1 MILFMLTSL
10 GAYFN
15 TVASVSRLLWQFCT
29 LKLKPEDSNFCKQTL
44 INTIAKDRGLPLSR
58 FFTRVCSLTI
68 TPCTVM
74 YDLRLTLP

>member
-29 LKLKPEDSNFCKQTL
+29 FKPKPEDSNLCEQTL
-44 INTIAKDRGLPLSR
+44 IHTIAKDRGLPLSR
-58 FFTRVCSLTI
+58 FLTQVCSLTI

-74 YDLRLTLP
+74 YDLGLTLP